1 LAAKDY
7 RRTNKPEK
15 KKWHSMDPELSRLI
29 DLAANIAAS
38 GRWKIVDEKITHLAA
53 NPGKG
58 DAWWVQV
65 FACLWYQVSSEYSL
79 LKSAYAD
86 KKRRDVALL
95 AWRARNLLELS
106 VWCRY
111 CVQSRENAFRFYEDA
126 GRDVAGIFDAFTKWG
141 VATAQDSE
149 WLDPIA
155 NAKQDLSSRA
165 TAVGVNSVDGPY
177 KEVRDAAQD
186 CGLGEHFRVSFK
198 MLSKFAHP
206 TAMQI
211 LGPADETQASLQMD
225 HFFSEG
231 CLFYTGAFEAFE
243 GLI

>member
-1 LAAKDY
+1 
-7 RRTNKPEK
+7 
-15 KKWHSMDPELSRLI
+15 MDSEWSRLI
-29 DLAANIAAS
+29 ELAASIAAS
-38 GRWKIVDEKITHLAA
+38 GKWEAIDKKITHLAA
-53 NPGKG
+53 NPAKG
-58 DAWWVQV
+58 NACWAQV

-79 LKSAYAD
+79 LKSAYAG
-86 KKRRDVALL
+86 KQRRDVALL

-111 CVQSRENAFRFYEDA
+111 CAQSRDNAFRFYEDA

-155 NAKQDLSSRA
+155 NAKLDLSSWA
-165 TAVGVNSVDGPY
+165 AAVGVHSLDGSY

-211 LGPADETQASLQMD
+211 LGPADEGQASLQMD
-225 HFFSEG
+225 YFFSQG

-243 GLI
+243 GLT